1 MKSAHLPLILSILF
15 ISGGRA
21 LATDCIV
28 SGEVFA
34 VDPVAQTILILDEGG
49 YLKLVDVDMRTSFTS
64 GMQRERVTPNL
75 QGIDSGDLVCVKFRV
90 DRPQLAERIID
101 VPRIELQRKQREW
114 LTTWR
119 KSLVRGKI
127 QEVLTQPDRLVVDTG
142 GAKAQVAVL
151 PNTSIRLYPATAK
164 SLEDSREG
172 SFSELRPGMSVSL
185 RVSTDP
191 STGAM
196 TARSVYTGGVT
207 SVAGVLTGVKVLEET
222 VSIRELGTSRT
233 IDIKLPASR
242 LYQALAPPLKSPE
255 PNAPAAVLGAHHKLR
270 DIGFADL
277 QAGDWVLVTGMP
289 GNDATKMTGFA
300 VITRFGYFDS
310 ETQTLDPVLR
320 F

>member
-1 MKSAHLPLILSILF
+1 MKSAHHPLILSILF
-15 ISGGRA
+15 IGGGRA
-21 LATDCIV
+21 LATDCSV

-34 VDPVAQTILILDEGG
+34 VDPVAQTILVRNEGG
-49 YLKLVDVDMRTSFTS
+49 YLKLVDVDTRTSFTS
-64 GMQRERVTPNL
+64 SIQRERVTPNL
-75 QGIDSGDLVCVKFRV
+75 QNIDSGDLVCVEFRA
-90 DRPQLAERIID
+90 DRPQLAERVVD

-114 LTTWR
+114 LTTWQ

-127 QEVLTQPDRLVVDTG
+127 EQVLAHPDRLVLDTS
-142 GAKAQVAVL
+142 GAKVQVAVL
-151 PNTSIRLYPATAK
+151 PNTSIRWYPATAK
-164 SLEDSREG
+164 ALEDGRES
-172 SFSELRPGMSVSL
+172 SFSQLRPGMSVSL

-191 STGAM
+191 PTGAI

-222 VSIRELGTSRT
+222 VSIRELGTGRT

-242 LYQALAPPLKSPE
+242 LYQALTPSLKSPE
-255 PNAPAAVLGAHHKLR
+255 PNAAASVLGAHHKLR

-289 GNDATKMTGFA
+289 GNDATTMTGFA

-310 ETQTLDPVLR
+310 ETQTLDPVPRL
-320 F
+320 

>member
-1 MKSAHLPLILSILF
+1 
-15 ISGGRA
+15 
-21 LATDCIV
+21 V

-34 VDPVAQTILILDEGG
+34 VDPVAQTILIRDEGG
-49 YLKLVDVDMRTSFTS
+49 YLNLVDVDMRTSFTS
-64 GMQRERVTPNL
+64 GTQHGRVTPNL
-75 QGIDSGDLVCVKFRV
+75 QSVDSGDLVCVEFRV
-90 DRPQLAERIID
+90 DHPQLAERIID
-101 VPRIELQRKQREW
+101 VPRMELQRKQREW

-127 QEVLTQPDRLVVDTG
+127 DQVLAQPDRLVLHTDGPPVE
-142 GAKAQVAVL
+142 VAVL
-151 PNTSIRLYPATAK
+151 PNTSIRFYPATAK
-164 SLEDSREG
+164 ALKDGREG
-172 SFSELRPGMSVSL
+172 SFSQLRPDMSVSL

-222 VSIRELGTSRT
+222 VSIRELGTGRT

-242 LYQALAPPLKSPE
+242 LYQALAPSLKSPE
-255 PNAPAAVLGAHHKLR
+255 PNAPTSVLGAHHKLASV
-270 DIGFADL
+270 GFAEL

-289 GNDATKMTGFA
+289 GNDPTNMTGFA
-300 VITRFGYFDS
+300 MITRFGYFDS
-310 ETQTLDPVLR
+310 DPQTLDPVLR